1 MNPMGFVQLGAL
13 LVIVVIAIFL
23 TAYIQQR

>member
-23 TAYIQQR
+23 TAYIQQQ